1 MQLLKCFATN
11 DITKPSHPFT
21 PYDST
26 TTQVCGSDCSLL
38 AGHSNSPKRPCHMKC
53 CHAKFKSNE
62 GWPSQPHRKAGSI
75 VPRTWEFHHF
85 FKTGTQQPA
94 VASFMQFLYLSLPH
108 LHLKTRKSQTLWV
121 SDLDGLTT
129 CLVVG
134 LGVVHAWSFSSWA
147 FPFEEMNV
155 KILHL
160 KFKRFQTHQVSF
172 KYPFYNQYI
181 IHM

>member
-1 MQLLKCFATN
+1 MKLLKCFATN

-85 FKTGTQQPA
+85 FKTGTQQSA

-108 LHLKTRKSQTLWV
+108 LHLKTRKSQNSLSV
-121 SDLDGLTT
+121 SSR
-129 CLVVG
+129 
-134 LGVVHAWSFSSWA
+134 WSHDVFSCWSGCGSCMELQ
-147 FPFEEMNV
+147 FLSLSLRGNE
-155 KILHL
+155 
-160 KFKRFQTHQVSF
+160 R
-172 KYPFYNQYI
+172 
-181 IHM
+181 